1 LRERNSVMRLVA
13 SVIALSLALVPFR
26 AAAGGTAPA
35 PKPCSSP
42 ENSQFDF
49 WLGDWDA
56 SWPAAAGSPA
66 GTGTNRIEKILDGCV
81 VEEHFAAAGPSPL
94 VGRSHSV
101 FVPKAGRWK
110 QTWVD
115 NQGGYLDFTG
125 GMQGS
130 EMILAREAKGPDG
143 KLRLQRMVFLNIAK
157 ESFDW
162 RWEVSADG
170 GATWNLVWPIHYVRR
185 PADVPSGGAAA
196 PASAC
201 AARPE
206 SRQFDFWLG
215 EWEVRISPGRKDA
228 GTVVAT
234 SREESA
240 AEGCL
245 LVENYAQN
253 DGYTGRSLNF
263 WDPALGKWRQTWVD
277 RRGAVS
283 EFTGEFRDGVMR
295 FEGESHTPAGGR
307 VLRKLYF
314 QALGPD
320 TVRQWSE
327 ASKDGGKTWVLFYDF
342 TYVRKKS

>member
-1 LRERNSVMRLVA
+1 MR
-13 SVIALSLALVPFR
+13 R
-26 AAAGGTAPA
+26 AAAAFALAFAFSSTQFAAAAAAAP

-42 ENSQFDF
+42 EAAQFDF

-94 VGRSHSV
+94 VGRSLSV
-101 FVPKAGRWK
+101 FIPRAGKWK

-125 GMQGS
+125 GMEGS
-130 EMILAREAKGPDG
+130 ERVLSREGKGPDG
-143 KLRLQRMVFLNIAK
+143 KSRLQRMVFLNISK
-157 ESFDW
+157 DSFDW

-170 GATWNLVWPIHYVRR
+170 GATWKLVWPIHYVRR
-185 PADVPSGGAAA
+185 QPKVASGAAAA
-196 PASAC
+196 PASPC
-201 AARPE
+201 STRPE
-206 SRQFDFWLG
+206 ARQFDFWLG
-215 EWEVRISPGRKDA
+215 EWEVRISPGQKDA
-228 GTVVAT
+228 GTVIAT
-234 SREESA
+234 SREEAA

-253 DGYTGRSLNF
+253 DGFTGTSLNF

-295 FEGESHTPAGGR
+295 FEGESHTPGGGR
-307 VLRKLYF
+307 VLRKLFF

-327 ASKDGGKTWVLFYDF
+327 ASKDGGKTWVPFYDF